1 VIAVKRPLFVLALAF
16 CALVPAAPAKADGL
30 LSGVLPGL
38 VSPSDTPSVCDGSVV
53 QPFAR
58 FGDSNNYVLVPGG
71 AFESGDYAWKLGGG
85 AKVVRGNETFYV
97 NDRSDQQSLY
107 LPGGSVATSPA
118 MCFDPGDWHFR
129 FFVSGSGSVRVKV
142 VVKSLLGV
150 LSTLDG
156 GTVRAG
162 STWKPSPEVELLITN
177 LCGVLSTDSVSLRL
191 SPVGDSAVRVDDV
204 YLDPWRVG

>member
-1 VIAVKRPLFVLALAF
+1 MKRPLFVLALAF

-38 VSPSDTPSVCDGSVV
+38 VSPSDTPAVCDGSVV

-71 AFESGDYAWKLGGG
+71 AFENGDRAWKLSGG

-107 LPGGSVATSPA
+107 LPGGSIATSPP
-118 MCFDPGDWHFR
+118 MCFDPGDWHVR
-129 FFVSGSGSVRVKV
+129 FFVAGSGSVRVKV

-162 STWKPSPEVELLITN
+162 SSWKPSPEVELLITN
-177 LCGVLSTDSVSLRL
+177 LCGVLATDSVSLRL
-191 SPVGDSAVRVDDV
+191 SPVDDSVVRVDDV